1 MQLGMRTDEHG
12 IVYGLAHVCAG
23 ATWLRSMQNA
33 GQISKIES
41 SKNKQASACMQR
53 TEDWRRQKEPAPG
66 TASTDVCAVG
76 QV

>member
-1 MQLGMRTDEHG
+1 MQLGMCTDEHG
-12 IVYGLAHVCAG
+12 IVYGLAHVCLAV
-23 ATWLRSMQNA
+23 QNA

-53 TEDWRRQKEPAPG
+53 TEDWRRQKKPAPG
-66 TASTDVCAVG
+66 KASTDVCSVG

>member
-1 MQLGMRTDEHG
+1 MRG
-12 IVYGLAHVCAG
+12 CNLAV
-23 ATWLRSMQNA
+23 QNA

-53 TEDWRRQKEPAPG
+53 TEDWKRQKEPAPG
-66 TASTDVCAVG
+66 KASTDVCSVG